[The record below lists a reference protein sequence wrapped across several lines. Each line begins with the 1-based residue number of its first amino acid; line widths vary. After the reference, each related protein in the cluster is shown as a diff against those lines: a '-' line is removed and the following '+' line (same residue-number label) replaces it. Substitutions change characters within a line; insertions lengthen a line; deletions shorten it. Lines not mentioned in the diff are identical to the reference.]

1 MRKFTFNNK
10 YMLPILNFI
19 FLLMF
24 IFVCFSFIINPIEK
38 KIYQLYFGN
47 SERPLDKCK
56 NSNDFECFGMPS
68 GHTEL
73 ATIISFMLYSKKYI
87 TLFVACIIILIFAM
101 QRIVTN
107 MHSITQVI
115 TGFVLGLL
123 YSLIFVKLHK
133 NSYIVIFILLL
144 SFVLNYIYIAII
156 NKKIKEYP
164 DWVLNDSSLEPIL
177 KQKYNTP
184 FYAKF
189 SDTLFLS
196 RYIEWKELEN
206 NMDILI
212 SKIKQSGSNFD
223 AVVGIKSGGA
233 ILSKYI
239 ANKLEL
245 KCYYIKISDKDDG
258 CNKNLITSGI
268 NYRIKKLT
276 NSEKEYTICEG
287 VQDNIMGKNILLIDE
302 QIASGNT
309 MKNAI
314 GYLYNTKNAS
324 FVLPCTIYLNSNQKL
339 INSSEILYLIKNKDV
354 YIWPWGF
361 NN

>member
-1 MRKFTFNNK
+1 
-10 YMLPILNFI
+10 
-19 FLLMF
+19 
-24 IFVCFSFIINPIEK
+24 
-38 KIYQLYFGN
+38 
-47 SERPLDKCK
+47 
-56 NSNDFECFGMPS
+56 
-68 GHTEL
+68 
-73 ATIISFMLYSKKYI
+73 
-87 TLFVACIIILIFAM
+87 
-101 QRIVTN
+101 
-107 MHSITQVI
+107 
-115 TGFVLGLL
+115 
-123 YSLIFVKLHK
+123 
-133 NSYIVIFILLL
+133 
-144 SFVLNYIYIAII
+144 
-156 NKKIKEYP
+156 
-164 DWVLNDSSLEPIL
+164 
-177 KQKYNTP
+177 
-184 FYAKF
+184 
-189 SDTLFLS
+189 
-196 RYIEWKELEN
+196 
-206 NMDILI
+206 MDILI
-212 SKIKQSGSNFD
+212 SKIKQSGTNFD

-268 NYRIKKLT
+268 NYGIKKLT